1 MKKLSNLML
10 LANFISTLF
19 YSLSYPYIY
28 AETVKVVP
36 HLYISV
42 EQILA
47 CLGTI
52 VFCRL
57 WNKHS
62 DKLFTKYHIILGLEI
77 IADII
82 LFADV
87 LIRHN
92 LSFYFLLNVII
103 FALITKNVAC
113 GGTKMRARVHPTEKL
128 REQYDNNSNIA
139 CSVATLLGAGI
150 AIIFNMNLWLLFIFA
165 FVGNVADNAFYLYIY
180 YKLRGTTKNE
190 GKLQK

>member
-1 MKKLSNLML
+1 ML

-62 DKLFTKYHIILGLEI
+62 DKLFTKYHVILGLEI

-92 LSFYFLLNVII
+92 LSFYFLRNVII

-113 GGTKMRARVHPTEKL
+113 GGTKMKARVHPTEKL

-150 AIIFNMNLWLLFIFA
+150 AIISNMNLWLLFIFA
-165 FVGNVADNAFYLYIY
+165 FIGNVADNAFYLYIY
-180 YKLRGTTKNE
+180 YKLRGRPDE
-190 GKLQK
+190 SKLQK

>member
-62 DKLFTKYHIILGLEI
+62 DKLFTKYHVILGLEI

-139 CSVATLLGAGI
+139 CSIATLLGAGI
-150 AIIFNMNLWLLFIFA
+150 AIISNMNLWLLFIFA
-165 FVGNVADNAFYLYIY
+165 FIGNAADNAFYLYIY

-190 GKLQK
+190 SKLQK

>member
-92 LSFYFLLNVII
+92 LSFYFLLNIII

-113 GGTKMRARVHPTEKL
+113 GGTKMKARVHPTEKL

-165 FVGNVADNAFYLYIY
+165 FIGNAADNAFYLYIY
-180 YKLRGTTKNE
+180 YKLRGRPDE
-190 GKLQK
+190 SKLQK

>member
-1 MKKLSNLML
+1 ML

-28 AETVKVVP
+28 GETVKVVP

-62 DKLFTKYHIILGLEI
+62 DKLFTKYHVILGLEI

-113 GGTKMRARVHPTEKL
+113 GGTKMKARVHPTEKL

-150 AIIFNMNLWLLFIFA
+150 AIIFDMNLWLLFIFA
-165 FVGNVADNAFYLYIY
+165 FVGNAADNAFYLYIY

-190 GKLQK
+190 SKLQK